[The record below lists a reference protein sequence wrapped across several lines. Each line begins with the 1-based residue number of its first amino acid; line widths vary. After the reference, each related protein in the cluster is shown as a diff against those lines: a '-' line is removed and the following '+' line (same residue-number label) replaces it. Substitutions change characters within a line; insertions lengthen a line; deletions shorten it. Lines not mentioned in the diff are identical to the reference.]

1 MKRKVLSV
9 AVVFF
14 GLISVAQA
22 KPSVEKLT
30 EKYHQENID
39 ATRQYAE
46 QAGKPIPEVIDYK
59 YGMNIDVAK
68 LIHTSRD
75 IETCGSFKKL
85 MSYEDSAGELNAIR
99 YTLQG
104 ECVNQR

>member
-1 MKRKVLSV
+1 MKRKVLSI

-30 EKYHQENID
+30 EKYHQESID

-46 QAGKPIPEVIDYK
+46 QTGKAVPEVVNYK
-59 YGMNIDVAK
+59 YGMSIDVAK

-75 IETCGSFKKL
+75 IKTCGNFKKL

>member
-1 MKRKVLSV
+1 MKRKVLSI

-14 GLISVAQA
+14 GLISAAQA
-22 KPSVEKLT
+22 KPAVEKLT
-30 EKYHQENID
+30 EKYHQESIE

-46 QAGKPIPEVIDYK
+46 QAGKLMPEVVDYK

-75 IETCGSFKKL
+75 IKTCGSFKKL
-85 MSYEDSAGELNAIR
+85 MTYENSAGELNAIR